1 MGIVKKMSGRSRR
14 TNRNEE
20 LSSDEENSS
29 DSTASM
35 EEEQQRDLTNEE
47 VEKMVQLQDLT
58 GIDDLQIC
66 RALLE
71 SKQWDLEAVAK
82 EHLNIP
88 SNEPSISPPRPSAN
102 IPEAP
107 NA

>member
-1 MGIVKKMSGRSRR
+1 MSGRSRR

-20 LSSDEENSS
+20 LSSDEDNSS

-58 GIDDLQIC
+58 G
-66 RALLE
+66 
-71 SKQWDLEAVAK
+71 
-82 EHLNIP
+82 
-88 SNEPSISPPRPSAN
+88 
-102 IPEAP
+102 
-107 NA
+107 